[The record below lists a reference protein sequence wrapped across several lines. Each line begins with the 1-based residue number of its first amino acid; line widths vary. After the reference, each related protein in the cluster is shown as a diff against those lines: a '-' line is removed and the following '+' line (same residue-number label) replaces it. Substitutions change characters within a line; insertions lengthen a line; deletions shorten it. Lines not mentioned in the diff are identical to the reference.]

1 MTREQELHYLKG
13 QLKIL
18 EALKSKRFTPCRQS
32 VALKHYIESQ
42 TISVESDIQT
52 IENELYEN

>member
-1 MTREQELHYLKG
+1 MTREQELYYLKG

-18 EALKSKRFTPCRQS
+18 ETLKSNRFTPCRQS
-32 VALKHYIESQ
+32 QTLKHYIESQ